1 MEGRLS
7 KRYICGA
14 LLSGLLFFHGGS
26 AYAKPLPEKVATAY
40 KAYLAA
46 VAADDIGQEAD
57 AAYAAWRAAEKSL
70 GDSKTTGDL
79 AHNYAMVG
87 LIAEGSKKNSQW
99 DAFDKAIALSSYHG
113 DDAEEI
119 EVQRRLMMI
128 DARLNYPILQIRNG
142 TVVPIVNG
150 REELKELG
158 KVIERSGL
166 ENSTYA
172 AEMSAMWAKYHWMK
186 SDWSR
191 SVEMT
196 DKALEQFETA
206 ELRVSSVH
214 PYTVRFYKAR
224 SLEALG
230 DTVQAL
236 MTFQG
241 IVDLATQ
248 ANLGEKAKGRA
259 YPEMFNLQDE
269 LTQEGRISEATDLGY
284 RLVSGDDFEFD
295 GVRPIVRI
303 PPIMPRKAERSG
315 WVSLRFDINDEGR
328 PINIEALESS
338 ESYYERS
345 AVKSVES
352 WVYAT
357 GISPNERENIETI
370 ITYRLT
376 ESRGRIIPFRKR
388 KPSIP

>member
-7 KRYICGA
+7 KRYLWGA
-14 LLSGLLFFHGGS
+14 LLGGLLFFHGGS
-26 AYAKPLPEKVATAY
+26 AYAKPLPEKVAAAY

-46 VAADDIGQEAD
+46 VEANDGGQQAD

-99 DAFDKAIALSSYHG
+99 DAFDRAIALSSYYG
-113 DDAEEI
+113 DSAVEV

-128 DARLNYPILQIRNG
+128 DARLNHPALQIRNG
-142 TVVPIVNG
+142 TIVPIVNG
-150 REELKELG
+150 QAELKELER
-158 KVIERSGL
+158 VIERSGL

-172 AEMSAMWAKYHWMK
+172 AEMSAMWAKYYWLK

-214 PYTVRFYKAR
+214 AFTVRFYKAR

-259 YPEMFNLQDE
+259 YPEMFDLQDE

-284 RLVSGDDFEFD
+284 RLVSGDDFDFVD
-295 GVRPIVRI
+295 VRPIVRI
-303 PPIMPRKAERSG
+303 PPIMPPKAERSG

-328 PINIEALESS
+328 AINIEALESS
-338 ESYYERS
+338 ESYFEKS
-345 AVKSVES
+345 AVKSVEN

-357 GISPNERENIETI
+357 GISPDERENIETI

-376 ESRGRIIPFRKR
+376 DSRGRIIPFRKP
-388 KPSIP
+388 KPATP